1 MHNLASFVMRGPWQ
15 AALVA
20 AALAVLSLLLPPVLL
35 LSGAAVALVTLR
47 LGLQQGLLVLA
58 IATVGGGLLAW
69 LALGAA
75 TSVVWLALLYWVP
88 LVILAMALRLSI
100 SLAATLRYA
109 AILGAV
115 AVAGF
120 YLVLGDPAAWWNAVV
135 QDIIGKLGEAGVADE
150 NTLSQFAKLFA
161 AWAPLFPGQ
170 VVSSMLGSLLIALLL
185 ARWWQALLY
194 NPGGFASEFY
204 ELRLGKP
211 FALAMIV
218 LLVLSLLWAVPFIVN
233 LTLVLGVIYVLQGVA
248 VVHALVAKIGLSKVW
263 LVGFYL
269 LLLIALLQLVMVLGT
284 LDAWVDFRSRIKPG
298 TKKNS

>member
-1 MHNLASFVMRGPWQ
+1 MRGPWQ

-35 LSGAAVALVTLR
+35 LSGAAIALVTLR

-58 IATVGGGLLAW
+58 ISTVGGGVLAW
-69 LALGAA
+69 LALDTA
-75 TSVVWLALLYWVP
+75 TSVIWLALIYWTP
-88 LVILAMALRLSI
+88 LVGLAMALRLSI

-109 AILGAV
+109 VVLGAI

-120 YLVLGDPAAWWNAVV
+120 YLVLGDPAAWWNAII
-135 QDIIGKLGEAGVADE
+135 QEIIGKLATAGVADDH
-150 NTLSQFAKLFA
+150 TLDQFAKLFA

-170 VVSSMLGSLLIALLL
+170 VVSSMLGSLLVALLL

-211 FALAMIV
+211 LALVMIV
-218 LLVLSLLWAVPFIVN
+218 LLGLSLLWAVPFIVN
-233 LTLVLGVIYVLQGVA
+233 LALVLGVIYVLQGVA
-248 VVHALVAKIGLSKVW
+248 VVHALIAKIGLSKAW
-263 LVGFYL
+263 LVGFYIL
-269 LLLIALLQLVMVLGT
+269 LLVALLQLVMVLGT
-284 LDAWVDFRSRIKPG
+284 LDAWIDFRARIKSG
-298 TKKNS
+298 SKRDS